1 MNLCITYAS
10 ILHHFMQQP
19 CTNLWKNY
27 SMQESWCTTVLCKNI
42 QESGQISCKN
52 LALLYARILHC
63 FMQDSCT
70 VLCKILTLLMQESWS
85 KNLAFFLQDSCK
97 KRASH
102 AWSFARNCIFLQQG
116 NHHNLARS
124 CKTGLV
130 EALVEVH
137 EQSILGLHI
146 SLYIKLA
153 TELGHAP
160 VIYTKIH
167 IDLP

>member
-1 MNLCITYAS
+1 MHHLCKYLASLHATYNLAPIYGRITWCKNLDALQYCARTYKKVAKFLAR
-10 ILHHFMQQP
+10 ILHHFMQ
-19 CTNLWKNY
+19 
-27 SMQESWCTTVLCKNI
+27 
-42 QESGQISCKN
+42 
-52 LALLYARILHC
+52 
-63 FMQDSCT
+63 DSHT
-70 VLCKILTLLMQESWS
+70 ALCKILTLLMQESWS

-97 KRASH
+97 KLASH
-102 AWSFARNCIFLQQG
+102 AWSFARNYTFLQQG
-116 NHHNLARS
+116 SHHNLARS

-137 EQSILGLHI
+137 EQSILGLHR